1 MNEHLTSNIPNSVLM
16 IRPKVFGFNEETAK
30 TNSFQRNVEADQL
43 DQLVLQTFDEGVL
56 PQVLWVLYLCSYILE
71 NTR

>member
-43 DQLVLQTFDEGVL
+43 DQLVLQTFDEVVL
-56 PQVLWVLYLCSYILE
+56 TLESHGILVYVFDDVP
-71 NTR
+71 